1 MNLVIAVVAL
11 LAITLFFTLFVRG
24 KDIPPADPVSPTK
37 HLEDRRA
44 AIYENLRDLQFEYRV
59 GKLSDA
65 DYQHTKLSLQKE
77 LAQVVSEME
86 RVQSGKTPEP
96 VGVSATSA
104 SASSTE
110 SAQAQ
115 TATAAPAAS
124 AAQSAG
130 IVCPHCGASLPKPM
144 KFCGECGKEMQ

>member
-11 LAITLFFTLFVRG
+11 LAITLCFTLFVRG

-77 LAQVVSEME
+77 LAQVVSEIE
-86 RVQSGKTPEP
+86 RVQSGKAPEP
-96 VGVSATSA
+96 VAVSASSAAASETQSVSSASVSATAQVA
-104 SASSTE
+104 SV
-110 SAQAQ
+110 
-115 TATAAPAAS
+115 
-124 AAQSAG
+124 
-130 IVCPHCGASLPKPM
+130 VCPHCGASFAKPM